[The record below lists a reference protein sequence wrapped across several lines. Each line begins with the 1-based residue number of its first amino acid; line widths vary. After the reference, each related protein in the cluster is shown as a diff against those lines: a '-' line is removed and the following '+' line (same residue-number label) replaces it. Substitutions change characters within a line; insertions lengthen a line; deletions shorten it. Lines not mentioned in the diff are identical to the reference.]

1 LIYLNLGQAFSDGN
15 LATFQFLYRVA
26 LNTAAREMLD
36 DIRGL
41 RVSDEQK
48 VVREKSWARQIF
60 GTIGCKWSTI
70 KSGTEAGW

>member
-1 LIYLNLGQAFSDGN
+1 VACFDSANKKPPVSDGN

-41 RVSDEQK
+41 GVSDEQK
-48 VVREKSWARQIF
+48 VGKADFRHDWMQVVR
-60 GTIGCKWSTI
+60 
-70 KSGTEAGW
+70 